1 MDNSKLIKLNK
12 DNLVFTSLYQ
22 RETKLYFGIELEFS
36 GYEPTEH
43 ADTVAQKIV
52 SILSDNGIPSN
63 AVYDGSVRGREIVLQ
78 PCTYSVLESRAS
90 AFVKISRLLNTTGWN
105 NDDGKAGGHIH
116 ISRRT
121 MGKSKESQKENIDK
135 MIAFFR
141 KHRQG
146 ILKLSRRTASDFN
159 RWCKIL
165 DNYDYPT
172 RYDMQDRYPSR
183 RYQAINL
190 CNKNTVEF
198 RIFTAFTTKNDILGA
213 LQFVNLVATTA
224 KAKHKDLLSYESL
237 DAFIEDHSRSHREL
251 ADYWRSL

>member
-1 MDNSKLIKLNK
+1 MDNTQLIRRVENDLT
-12 DNLVFTSLYQ
+12 FTSLYK
-22 RETKLYFGIELEFS
+22 RESKLYFGIELEFS
-36 GYEPTEH
+36 GNNPTRS
-43 ADTVAQKIV
+43 ADATANEIV
-52 SILSDNGIPSN
+52 DVLSNNGIPSFQT
-63 AVYDGSVRGREIVLQ
+63 YDGSVRGREIVMS

-90 AFVKISRLLNTTGWN
+90 AFVKISRLLSASGWN
-105 NDDGKAGGHIH
+105 NDDGRAGGHIH

-121 MGKSKESQKENIDK
+121 LGKSKDAQKQTIDK

-159 RWCKIL
+159 QWCKIL
-165 DNYDYPT
+165 DEYDYPT
-172 RYDMQDRYPSR
+172 RYDMEERYPQR

-198 RIFTAFTTKNDILGA
+198 RIFTGFLTKNDLLGS
-213 LQFVNLVATTA
+213 LQFVNLVANTA
-224 KAKHKDLLSYESL
+224 KAKHKDLLGYATL
-237 DAFIEDHSRSHREL
+237 NDFIEENARSHREL